1 MRSGKEHI
9 DFSCTIDEQP
19 VMGAGAGAG
28 RYALSFVRLP
38 GFCHHLS

>member
-1 MRSGKEHI
+1 MGGEHI

-19 VMGAGAGAG
+19 VAGAGAGAG
-28 RYALSFVRLP
+28 RYALSLSFLRLP